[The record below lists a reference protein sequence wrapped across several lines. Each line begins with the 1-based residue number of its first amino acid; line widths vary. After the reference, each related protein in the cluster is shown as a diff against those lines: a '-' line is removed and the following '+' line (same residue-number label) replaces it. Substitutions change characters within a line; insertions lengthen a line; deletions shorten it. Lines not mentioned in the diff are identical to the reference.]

1 MKQPKVIEKK
11 LGRNKVGKYPIVGLA
26 HFDTNHIEID
36 PRQSSKEYL
45 GTLIHEQLHLLF
57 PDWSEKEIVKA
68 EKKLCNLLWKQNYR
82 KVSM

>member
-1 MKQPKVIEKK
+1 MKQPKVTERK
-11 LGRNKVGKYPIVGLA
+11 LGRHNAVGLA
-26 HFDTNHIEID
+26 WDTNHIEID

-45 GTLIHEQLHLLF
+45 GTLIHEQLHLMF
-57 PDWSEKEIVKA
+57 PEWSEKEIVKA

>member
-1 MKQPKVIEKK
+1 MKQPKVTERK
-11 LGRNKVGKYPIVGLA
+11 LGRHKAVGLA
-26 HFDTNHIEID
+26 WDTNHIEID

-45 GTLIHEQLHLLF
+45 GTLIHEQLHLMF
-57 PDWSEKEIVKA
+57 PEWSEKEIVKA